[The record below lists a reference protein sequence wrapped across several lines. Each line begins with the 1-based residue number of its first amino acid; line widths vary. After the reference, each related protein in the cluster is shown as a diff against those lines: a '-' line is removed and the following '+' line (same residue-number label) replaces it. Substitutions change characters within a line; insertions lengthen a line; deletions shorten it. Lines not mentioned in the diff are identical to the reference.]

1 MTYTEDN
8 NNSFSDWSRLINK
21 SVYCLD
27 GRRLG
32 LLRKISSDYMI
43 VSGGLINL
51 SRYFIPK
58 SLAESVSKRGIR
70 LGITT
75 YEART
80 RYSYARMKNFISSL
94 ELVPEEYVERRP
106 FYDRFTNLRYTTRN
120 TRNRLAGTIAFISG
134 LLFLLSGYKANI
146 MIYHLIENEVK
157 IHAAG
162 QFLIFI
168 LFPIGLLALLS
179 QLGGITVII
188 GAGLFV
194 ANRVNIGKFLVVIGT
209 GQGLLTIALH
219 VISEIWSGH
228 SLLANNYVIWLMSS
242 AAGLGIL
249 FAILSQSISK
259 GEGDNIYSKILR
271 FLLRHNKE

>member
-1 MTYTEDN
+1 MTYTEDDYN
-8 NNSFSDWSRLINK
+8 PFSDWSRLINK
-21 SVYCLD
+21 SVYSLD

-58 SLAESVSKRGIR
+58 SIAESVSKRGIR
-70 LGITT
+70 LRITT

-80 RYSYARMKNFISSL
+80 QYSYARMKNFISSL
-94 ELVPEEYVERRP
+94 ELVPEEHIEHRP
-106 FYDRFTNLRYTTRN
+106 FYDRFTTLRYTTSN
-120 TRNRLAGTIAFISG
+120 TRNRLAGAIALISG
-134 LLFLLSGYKANI
+134 VLFLLSGYKANI
-146 MIYHLIENEVK
+146 MIYHLIENEVR

-162 QFLIFI
+162 QFLIFV
-168 LFPIGLLALLS
+168 LFPIGILALLS
-179 QLGGITVII
+179 QLGGITVIM

-194 ANRVNIGKFLVVIGT
+194 ANRVNIGKFLVAVGT
-209 GQGLLTIALH
+209 GQGLFTIALT

-228 SLLANNYVIWLMSS
+228 SLLANNYVIWLTSS

-249 FAILSQSISK
+249 FALISQSISK
-259 GEGDNIYSKILR
+259 GQGDSIYSKILK
-271 FLLRHNKE
+271 FLLRNKS